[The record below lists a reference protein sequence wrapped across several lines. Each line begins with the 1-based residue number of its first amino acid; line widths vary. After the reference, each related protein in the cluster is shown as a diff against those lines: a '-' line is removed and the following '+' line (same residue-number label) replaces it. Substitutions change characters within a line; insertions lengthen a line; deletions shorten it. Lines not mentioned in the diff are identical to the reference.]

1 VKVFID
7 TGIFIAFF
15 IRQESRHD
23 DVTAKYQW
31 YRKNKA
37 IFVTSTYVLDELFTW
52 FAYHQP
58 SSITEKVVRALD
70 RIEKER
76 ELRVI
81 DVDEVTRK
89 KASELFTK
97 YLDQRISF
105 TDVTTAILLKKFSFD
120 ELFTLDSDFRNIG
133 IRNISSF

>member
-1 VKVFID
+1 MKVFID

-15 IRQESRHD
+15 IRQESRHG
-23 DVTAKYQW
+23 DVADKYQW

-37 IFVTSTYVLDELFTW
+37 IFFTSTYVLDELLTW
-52 FAYHQP
+52 FTYHQP
-58 SSITEKVVRALD
+58 SAATEKIVRALD
-70 RIEKER
+70 RIEKEH
-76 ELRVI
+76 ELKII

-89 KASELFTK
+89 KATELFTK

-105 TDVTTAILLKKFSFD
+105 TDATTAVFLKKFSFD